1 MTYTRLKRG
10 LENNS
15 HISIVVRVD
24 GENKVQPKPRSQR
37 EGKKATVELEL
48 EAPARWRGLAY
59 GHGDAGRSRITAS
72 GGDDPGETGP
82 LVVQFAPDR

>member
-10 LENNS
+10 LESDS

-24 GENKVQPKPRSQR
+24 VENKVQPKPTSQK

-48 EAPARWRGLAY
+48 EAPARWRGGAR
-59 GHGDAGRSRITAS
+59 RSRITAS

-82 LVVQFAPDR
+82 LVVQFAPDL